1 MGVMR
6 KTVRDFLEVMEFMI
20 EVVVYDAYG
29 NEMLHENVQSSL
41 FDKDYPVLDKEV
53 FDLLIYR
60 DRVVLWIEE

>member
-41 FDKDYPVLDKEV
+41 FDKDCPVLDKEV